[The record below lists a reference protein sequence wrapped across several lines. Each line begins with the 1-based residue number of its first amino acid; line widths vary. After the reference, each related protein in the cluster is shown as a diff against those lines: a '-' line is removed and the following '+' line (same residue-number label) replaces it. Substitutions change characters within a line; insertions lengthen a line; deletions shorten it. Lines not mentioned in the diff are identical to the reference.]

1 MKSNKDLLKEIQQV
15 KAALMEHQQVIGD
28 KLYIRVPR
36 KNNTFE
42 ALPIESKEL
51 RNYMTKHMI
60 DNYGFVMS
68 SATWETVKSYV
79 LGNLSSEEFSGKK
92 NRIAMKNGSIYYDL
106 HNEYDE
112 ELKYV
117 EVKDGDWAVKTG
129 DTEIFLWN
137 QFSKEQVI
145 PDKENADYLLL
156 KKYLNIR
163 DEDMLLALVYIASCL
178 IPDKQ
183 HPILNIEGEHGTG
196 KSTISSIIKMLIAPV
211 KGSSSLSNF
220 SDGKDGLL
228 MQLAQFYLSVFDN
241 IEKLPSHLNQTFCQA
256 VTGGTTYRRK
266 FYSQDT
272 LLSVE
277 LNSIV
282 VINGITPSIR
292 KEDLVSRTVF
302 IETNSLS
309 DYRETSKL
317 MEEFRKD
324 LPKIFGGVLN
334 VVAKAIQIKEQV
346 NMTNSYRMAEFAAI
360 GYAIAEAI
368 RAGLGNQFMEAMS
381 RNEKRQLQ
389 EVKKNEPLITLFQ
402 NFLQIHHDGVCWP
415 VEKVFEDIVRNDI
428 YHTGLGTSAKDL
440 PNAPNALSRRVN
452 KLKSLFRKY
461 DMNIEVGSVPSNNYH
476 TLTIERISDDEEVP
490 EQDDSIKQEIR
501 KMREQIIRKPIKLK

>member
-1 MKSNKDLLKEIQQV
+1 MKKSNSELLQEINCV
-15 KAALMEHQQVIGD
+15 KTALMEHQQVLGD

-42 ALPIESKEL
+42 ALAIESKEL
-51 RNYMTKHMI
+51 KNYMTKYMI
-60 DNYGFVMS
+60 DDYGLVINGT
-68 SATWETVKSYV
+68 TWETVKAYV
-79 LGNLSSEEFSGKK
+79 LGNLSSEEFTGKK
-92 NRIAMKNGSIYYDL
+92 NRIGMKDGKIYYDL

-117 EVKDGDWAVKTG
+117 EIVDGDWMIKNG
-129 DTEIFLWN
+129 DSEIFLWN

-145 PDKENADYLLL
+145 PVKRDADYMLL

-163 DEDMLLALVYIASCL
+163 KEDMLLALVYIASCM

-196 KSTISSIIKMLIAPV
+196 KSTISSIIKTLIDPV
-211 KGSSSLSNF
+211 KGSSCLSNF

-228 MQLAQFYLSVFDN
+228 MQLSQFYLSVFDN
-241 IEKLPSHLNQTFCQA
+241 IEKLPSNLNQTFCQA
-256 VTGGTTYRRK
+256 VTGGITYKRK

-282 VINGITPSIR
+282 IINGITPSIR
-292 KEDLVSRTVF
+292 KEDLVSRAVF
-302 IETNSLS
+302 IETNALS
-309 DYRETSKL
+309 DYRETGKL
-317 MEEFRKD
+317 MEEFRRD
-324 LPKIFGGVLN
+324 LPKIFGGLLK
-334 VVAKAIQIKEQV
+334 VVAKAMQIKDQV
-346 NMTNSYRMAEFAAI
+346 KLTKSYRMAEFTTI

-368 RAGLGNQFMEAMS
+368 ETGLGNEFMKAMEQ
-381 RNEKRQLQ
+381 NERRQLQ

-415 VEKVFEDIVRNDI
+415 VEKVFEEVVRNDI
-428 YHTGLGTSAKDL
+428 YHAGLGATAKKL
-440 PNAPNALSRRVN
+440 PNAPNALSRSVN
-452 KLKSLFRKY
+452 KLKSLFLKY
-461 DMNIEVGSVPSNNYH
+461 DMRVEIGSVPSNNYH
-476 TLTIERISDDEEVP
+476 TLTIERISDEENIA
-490 EQDDSIKQEIR
+490 E
-501 KMREQIIRKPIKLK
+501 